1 MSKIAIVSAS
11 HRADSQSL
19 RIAHHLNDEH
29 LNGEASIVDLNEA
42 DLPLWDGS
50 AATATVVAVQNTL
63 QQADGFIFVIPEWH
77 GMAPAGL
84 KNLLLWCNASHLAHK
99 PTLLVGVSA
108 SSGGA
113 FVIAEMRGSGY
124 KNSRLLYTPEH
135 LLLRNVG
142 TLWTGENSKSDTYL
156 HERAAFAIDQLQT
169 YITALA
175 PQREYL
181 CSRFKEY
188 GNGMS

>member
-1 MSKIAIVSAS
+1 MTQIAIVSAS
-11 HRADSQSL
+11 HRADAQSL
-19 RIAHHLNDEH
+19 RIAQHLNANH
-29 LNGEASIVDLNEA
+29 LNGEASIVDLNTA

-50 AATATVVAVQNTL
+50 PATKSVEAVQQTMA
-63 QQADGFIFVIPEWH
+63 QADGFIFVIPEWH
-77 GMAPAGL
+77 GMVPAGL
-84 KNLLLWCNASHLAHK
+84 KNLLLWCNVTHLAHK

-108 SSGGA
+108 STGGA

-142 TLWTGENSKSDTYL
+142 SLWTGENSESDAYL
-156 HERAAFAIDQLQT
+156 EKRSAFAIEQLQT
-169 YITALA
+169 YIAALA
-175 PQREYL
+175 PVREQL
-181 CSRFKEY
+181 CSRFKDF